1 MDSLLT
7 ILVIISLLA
16 NFLAILFL
24 IKRKHPDPV
33 NNEQLFKDEL
43 SSLKNTFSQ
52 SFGSM
57 SKEIAKD
64 MTGALTKVDEKVSV
78 FNQQV
83 SELNKSQDNFSRI
96 LSGVKSYGT
105 LAEFGLGALLKDL
118 LPASQYVANAKMKED
133 TSETVEFA
141 IKLQDVML
149 PIDSHWPVEKYKA
162 IDDAYNA
169 NDKDA
174 QAEAR
179 KDLASAFRLKAKTV
193 NAKYIAP
200 PKSTDFAIVYVPTEG
215 LFSELSSYRDPKTK
229 ELLLQELRTKYKVT
243 ISGPNTLSALLQSY
257 HLGFQT
263 LKVQQHATQIYNDL
277 RNISSRFEKHF
288 DGIKEL
294 RKKLEQAMQATDSF
308 GRDARSIMNTL
319 GNIKDPEQVEIASKN
334 ENVEK
339 LNSSIN
345 DLMKWNTKFSY
356 PKSTRSLI
364 NGSRHYSLDGSNL
377 PSVTTI
383 LSATKSEEDKAAI
396 LAWKQRVGT
405 VEAERIKK
413 EASARGSSM
422 HSYIEQFLYGKL
434 NQELLEDN
442 NKSKKMAE
450 EIIDNGLKNK
460 LLEIWGS
467 EATIYYPGK
476 YAGTADCIGVY
487 EGKESILDFKQSN
500 KPKKEEYIEDYFLQ
514 IGAYSLAHNTVYNSN
529 ITQGVILLCT
539 VDRLF
544 QDFKIEGNELINFQ
558 NKFLERVE
566 KFYHLINK

>member
-1 MDSLLT
+1 
-7 ILVIISLLA
+7 
-16 NFLAILFL
+16 
-24 IKRKHPDPV
+24 
-33 NNEQLFKDEL
+33 
-43 SSLKNTFSQ
+43 
-52 SFGSM
+52 
-57 SKEIAKD
+57 
-64 MTGALTKVDEKVSV
+64 
-78 FNQQV
+78 
-83 SELNKSQDNFSRI
+83 
-96 LSGVKSYGT
+96 
-105 LAEFGLGALLKDL
+105 
-118 LPASQYVANAKMKED
+118 
-133 TSETVEFA
+133 
-141 IKLQDVML
+141 
-149 PIDSHWPVEKYKA
+149 
-162 IDDAYNA
+162 
-169 NDKDA
+169 
-174 QAEAR
+174 
-179 KDLASAFRLKAKTV
+179 
-193 NAKYIAP
+193 
-200 PKSTDFAIVYVPTEG
+200 
-215 LFSELSSYRDPKTK
+215 
-229 ELLLQELRTKYKVT
+229 
-243 ISGPNTLSALLQSY
+243 
-257 HLGFQT
+257 
-263 LKVQQHATQIYNDL
+263 
-277 RNISSRFEKHF
+277 
-288 DGIKEL
+288 
-294 RKKLEQAMQATDSF
+294 
-308 GRDARSIMNTL
+308 
-319 GNIKDPEQVEIASKN
+319 
-334 ENVEK
+334 
-339 LNSSIN
+339 
-345 DLMKWNTKFSY
+345 MKWNTKFSY

-500 KPKKEEYIEDYFLQ
+500 KPKKVEYIEDYFLQ

-558 NKFLERVE
+558 NKFLDRVE
-566 KFYHLINK
+566 KFYHIINK

>member
-1 MDSLLT
+1 
-7 ILVIISLLA
+7 
-16 NFLAILFL
+16 
-24 IKRKHPDPV
+24 
-33 NNEQLFKDEL
+33 
-43 SSLKNTFSQ
+43 
-52 SFGSM
+52 
-57 SKEIAKD
+57 
-64 MTGALTKVDEKVSV
+64 
-78 FNQQV
+78 
-83 SELNKSQDNFSRI
+83 
-96 LSGVKSYGT
+96 
-105 LAEFGLGALLKDL
+105 
-118 LPASQYVANAKMKED
+118 
-133 TSETVEFA
+133 
-141 IKLQDVML
+141 
-149 PIDSHWPVEKYKA
+149 
-162 IDDAYNA
+162 
-169 NDKDA
+169 
-174 QAEAR
+174 
-179 KDLASAFRLKAKTV
+179 
-193 NAKYIAP
+193 
-200 PKSTDFAIVYVPTEG
+200 
-215 LFSELSSYRDPKTK
+215 
-229 ELLLQELRTKYKVT
+229 
-243 ISGPNTLSALLQSY
+243 
-257 HLGFQT
+257 
-263 LKVQQHATQIYNDL
+263 
-277 RNISSRFEKHF
+277 
-288 DGIKEL
+288 
-294 RKKLEQAMQATDSF
+294 
-308 GRDARSIMNTL
+308 
-319 GNIKDPEQVEIASKN
+319 
-334 ENVEK
+334 
-339 LNSSIN
+339 
-345 DLMKWNTKFSY
+345 MKWNTKFSY

-529 ITQGVILLCT
+529 ITQGVILLCP

>member
-1 MDSLLT
+1 
-7 ILVIISLLA
+7 
-16 NFLAILFL
+16 
-24 IKRKHPDPV
+24 
-33 NNEQLFKDEL
+33 
-43 SSLKNTFSQ
+43 
-52 SFGSM
+52 
-57 SKEIAKD
+57 
-64 MTGALTKVDEKVSV
+64 
-78 FNQQV
+78 
-83 SELNKSQDNFSRI
+83 
-96 LSGVKSYGT
+96 
-105 LAEFGLGALLKDL
+105 
-118 LPASQYVANAKMKED
+118 
-133 TSETVEFA
+133 
-141 IKLQDVML
+141 
-149 PIDSHWPVEKYKA
+149 
-162 IDDAYNA
+162 
-169 NDKDA
+169 
-174 QAEAR
+174 
-179 KDLASAFRLKAKTV
+179 
-193 NAKYIAP
+193 
-200 PKSTDFAIVYVPTEG
+200 
-215 LFSELSSYRDPKTK
+215 
-229 ELLLQELRTKYKVT
+229 
-243 ISGPNTLSALLQSY
+243 
-257 HLGFQT
+257 
-263 LKVQQHATQIYNDL
+263 
-277 RNISSRFEKHF
+277 
-288 DGIKEL
+288 
-294 RKKLEQAMQATDSF
+294 
-308 GRDARSIMNTL
+308 
-319 GNIKDPEQVEIASKN
+319 
-334 ENVEK
+334 
-339 LNSSIN
+339 
-345 DLMKWNTKFSY
+345 MKWNTKFSY

-558 NKFLERVE
+558 KKFLERVE

>member
-1 MDSLLT
+1 
-7 ILVIISLLA
+7 
-16 NFLAILFL
+16 
-24 IKRKHPDPV
+24 
-33 NNEQLFKDEL
+33 
-43 SSLKNTFSQ
+43 
-52 SFGSM
+52 
-57 SKEIAKD
+57 
-64 MTGALTKVDEKVSV
+64 
-78 FNQQV
+78 
-83 SELNKSQDNFSRI
+83 
-96 LSGVKSYGT
+96 
-105 LAEFGLGALLKDL
+105 
-118 LPASQYVANAKMKED
+118 
-133 TSETVEFA
+133 
-141 IKLQDVML
+141 
-149 PIDSHWPVEKYKA
+149 
-162 IDDAYNA
+162 
-169 NDKDA
+169 
-174 QAEAR
+174 
-179 KDLASAFRLKAKTV
+179 
-193 NAKYIAP
+193 
-200 PKSTDFAIVYVPTEG
+200 
-215 LFSELSSYRDPKTK
+215 
-229 ELLLQELRTKYKVT
+229 
-243 ISGPNTLSALLQSY
+243 
-257 HLGFQT
+257 
-263 LKVQQHATQIYNDL
+263 
-277 RNISSRFEKHF
+277 
-288 DGIKEL
+288 
-294 RKKLEQAMQATDSF
+294 
-308 GRDARSIMNTL
+308 
-319 GNIKDPEQVEIASKN
+319 
-334 ENVEK
+334 
-339 LNSSIN
+339 
-345 DLMKWNTKFSY
+345 MKWNTKFAY

-364 NGSRHYSLDGSNL
+364 NGSRHYSLNGSNL

-396 LAWKQRVGT
+396 LAWKQRVGN

-487 EGKESILDFKQSN
+487 EGKESIIDFKQSN
-500 KPKKEEYIEDYFLQ
+500 KPKKVEYIEDYFLQ